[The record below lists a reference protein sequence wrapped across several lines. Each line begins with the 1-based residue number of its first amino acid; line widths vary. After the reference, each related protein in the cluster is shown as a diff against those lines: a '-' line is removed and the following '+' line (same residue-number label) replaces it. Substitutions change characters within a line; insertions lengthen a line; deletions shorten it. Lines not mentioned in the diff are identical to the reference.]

1 MGRPKGSKNKTTET
15 TTTVKPKPIGKLDND
30 DKVLYRQLTDYLQ
43 DLYLKTVGYE
53 PPWALFMTQIKD
65 IKTRYDINYD
75 KILQVLKYMIQ
86 IEGIDITD
94 RDTLGLVPYY
104 VDKANRYIEDY
115 KTIRKAIKDFTYDEK
130 TITIKPSNQ
139 LQRTRKKNEVFD

>member
-1 MGRPKGSKNKTTET
+1 MGRPKS
-15 TTTVKPKPIGKLDND
+15 VKSVVKLNDD

-43 DLYLKTVGYE
+43 EVYLKTVGYE

-65 IKTRYDINYD
+65 IKNHYDINYD
-75 KILQVLKYMIQ
+75 VILLVLKYMIQ

-104 VDKANRYIEDY
+104 VDKANRYIERY
-115 KTIRKAIKDFTYDEK
+115 KEIRKTVKEFKHDEQ
-130 TITIKPSNQ
+130 TITIKSVKQ
-139 LQRTRKKNEVFD
+139 SQRKNRKNETFD